1 MVKKKKI
8 SHSIPSYGRVNCFC
22 EDIGRVEIS
31 GARAKWRMCNAPS
44 HSELADQLNCQQ
56 RSLTEPFFALP
67 SHESRSLHRLSKMKS
82 TILSFGCKLLAMP
95 RERKSLGGRVSEC
108 GLAQKRINRPPPFGL
123 ILYRGRFPSSHALF
137 LEDEALKDI
146 TTSTALCE
154 ALLFIFETVTGAIK
168 LQFIFHFMVLYQR
181 GLERYH

>member
-67 SHESRSLHRLSKMKS
+67 SHESRSLHLLSKMKS
-82 TILSFGCKLLAMP
+82 TILSLGCKLLAMP
-95 RERKSLGGRVSEC
+95 REKKLRGTRFRVWFSAEKDKSTSSLRVNF
-108 GLAQKRINRPPPFGL
+108 IPRPISF
-123 ILYRGRFPSSHALF
+123 IARFVS
-137 LEDEALKDI
+137 
-146 TTSTALCE
+146 
-154 ALLFIFETVTGAIK
+154 
-168 LQFIFHFMVLYQR
+168 R
-181 GLERYH
+181 R